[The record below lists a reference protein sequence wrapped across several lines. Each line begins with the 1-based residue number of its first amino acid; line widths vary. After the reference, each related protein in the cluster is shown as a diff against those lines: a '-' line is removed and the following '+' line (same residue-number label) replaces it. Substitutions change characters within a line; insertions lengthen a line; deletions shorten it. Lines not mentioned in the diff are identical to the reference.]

1 MNQEFGKSDIA
12 MCGDIKVRI
21 VECIQQD
28 EDGSW
33 WYEIEPVEFNS
44 FTREVPQSKL
54 KQI

>member
-1 MNQEFGKSDIA
+1 MNQAFGKGDIA
-12 MCGDIKVRI
+12 MCGKFKVKI
-21 VECIQQD
+21 VECIQD

-54 KQI
+54 KRL